1 MIRCRRF
8 LPFFQKILQQGPFQ
22 AEFCTAS
29 IQESAIYECFT
40 QTVFPDLSDPAMNHI
55 TFEIYK
61 WFHLIL
67 SNEQHSDNLTQQHAP
82 PLEQKNSF
90 SI

>member
-1 MIRCRRF
+1 MSRFDSKLFEILYTYLNCSITIINNMIRCRRF

-29 IQESAIYECFT
+29 IQE
-40 QTVFPDLSDPAMNHI
+40 TVFPDLSDPAMNHI

-61 WFHLIL
+61 
-67 SNEQHSDNLTQQHAP
+67 
-82 PLEQKNSF
+82 
-90 SI
+90 